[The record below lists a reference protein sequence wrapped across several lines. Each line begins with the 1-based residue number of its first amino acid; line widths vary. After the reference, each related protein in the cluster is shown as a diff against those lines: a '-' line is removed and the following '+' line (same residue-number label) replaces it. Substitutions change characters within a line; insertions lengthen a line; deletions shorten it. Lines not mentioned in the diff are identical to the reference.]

1 MFFASAG
8 AFDQARSAASRF
20 ALSRVAS
27 MCDAQPP
34 ALASTKQ
41 AMRKCRLNM
50 WSLSGV
56 VDDGLTNG
64 ARSGLETCRERK
76 HGTRRVVQSGVTDA
90 AIDRHS
96 TVGNARNSRPD
107 R

>member
-34 ALASTKQ
+34 ALASTRQ
-41 AMRKCRLNM
+41 AMRCCRLNM

-56 VDDGLTNG
+56 VDGGLTNG
-64 ARSGLETCRERK
+64 ARSGLEDLWGEEAWHAKSRSVRCDL
-76 HGTRRVVQSGVTDA
+76 RRY
-90 AIDRHS
+90 
-96 TVGNARNSRPD
+96 RPPLD
-107 R
+107 GG